1 MGLTYFDDGRLARD
15 VYEAASLSAD
25 PRAAGEGISR
35 LIAPPGRARRA
46 ERDGHRPGP
55 GPLLGGFSFCHGYD
69 PALVRALVVH
79 RDAEGDPHRPVGRS
93 GAEGRPEGR
102 AMDLLLAEHGAGSQ
116 LRLLL
121 ADARGVWGV
130 LRLLRS
136 AGTRPFGEDDAR
148 QAVRLRDALVAALRR
163 YGTSGPPCPESD
175 APVLAPGVV
184 VVGADHRVKAVSP
197 HARAWHEQW
206 AGGSGDVVPPWVSDL
221 FFAGLSLAARTGGE
235 GGAATAPLVCMPPAV
250 CGRWLTCHAEPLDAD
265 GSGDVAVVVQGA
277 VGDLVVPSFCARYG
291 LTARER
297 DVLTELRDGAAV
309 KRIARRL
316 GVSPYTVDD
325 HLKAVFR
332 KTGAEGR
339 DPWREQPHV
348 LMEFDA
354 EGDGL
359 WPRSY
364 TATLLLVEHD
374 NGDPREGFDGLYAAF
389 GDRIR
394 SAVVTAAQAAG
405 TAVTGPVV
413 AAAIGALAGAV
424 FDALNDTVRSGLA
437 GESFTPIPLTLQ
449 VDDPGHFAR
458 HPSVNSPLTLRIEQY
473 GGVYEIVYD

>member
-1 MGLTYFDDGRLARD
+1 MSGGAPAPLGR
-15 VYEAASLSAD
+15 
-25 PRAAGEGISR
+25 
-35 LIAPPGRARRA
+35 
-46 ERDGHRPGP
+46 
-55 GPLLGGFSFCHGYD
+55 
-69 PALVRALVVH
+69 
-79 RDAEGDPHRPVGRS
+79 
-93 GAEGRPEGR
+93 
-102 AMDLLLAEHGAGSQ
+102 
-116 LRLLL
+116 
-121 ADARGVWGV
+121 W
-130 LRLLRS
+130 
-136 AGTRPFGEDDAR
+136 EDDSR

-163 YGTSGPPCPESD
+163 YGTSGPLCPESD

-265 GSGDVAVVVQGA
+265 G
-277 VGDLVVPSFCARYG
+277 
-291 LTARER
+291 
-297 DVLTELRDGAAV
+297 
-309 KRIARRL
+309 
-316 GVSPYTVDD
+316 
-325 HLKAVFR
+325 
-332 KTGAEGR
+332 
-339 DPWREQPHV
+339 
-348 LMEFDA
+348 
-354 EGDGL
+354 DGL

-364 TATLLLVEHD
+364 TTTLLLVEHD
-374 NGDPREGFDGLYAAF
+374 NGDLREGFDALYAAF

-424 FDALNDTVRSGLA
+424 FDALNDMVRSGLA
-437 GESFTPIPLTLQ
+437 DESFTPIPLTLQ

-458 HPSVNSPLTLRIEQY
+458 HPSVNSPLTLRVEQY
-473 GGVYEIVYD
+473 GGVCEIVYDWHLT